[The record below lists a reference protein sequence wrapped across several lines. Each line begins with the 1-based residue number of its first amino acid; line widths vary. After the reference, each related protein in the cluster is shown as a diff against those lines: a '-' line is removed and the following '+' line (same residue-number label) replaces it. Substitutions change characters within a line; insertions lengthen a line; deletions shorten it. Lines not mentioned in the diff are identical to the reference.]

1 MTLQVNSQGWN
12 DLVTELKALEAF
24 FQTPEKTT
32 GERDELAEEVTELE
46 ELIAAAGI
54 PEDEISRGALRLRR
68 SQLAKA
74 VSRIPRM
81 S

>member
-54 PEDEISRGALRLRR
+54 PEDEISRGALSYFNGELAVKRSYLNRL
-68 SQLAKA
+68 S
-74 VSRIPRM
+74 
-81 S
+81 